1 MSKKDLGVVPAVY
14 PMPVLIVAAY
24 DKGGK
29 VNTMNAAWGMIC
41 DMDKI
46 ALFISEGHK
55 TTKNILET
63 KAFTVAI
70 ADKAHMDVADYF
82 GIASGNNTPDKFE
95 RTGYTAVKSQ
105 HVNAPIID
113 EFPVTMECE
122 LAEIVSTETMYC
134 IVGKIAN
141 VVAEEAVLSENGKG
155 DPAKLNARIFD
166 QFQSG
171 YYVRR
176 KGRSGSHSCKRSKP
190 GSEQSAPRAQSIF
203 DPAVDFACKRH
214 SISEHSKV
222 MAIAVTAIMVARP

>member
-1 MSKKDLGVVPAVY
+1 MAKKDLGVVPAVY

-24 DKGGK
+24 DKSGK
-29 VNTMNAAWGMIC
+29 ANAMNAAWGMIC

-63 KAFTVAI
+63 KAFSVAI

-113 EFPVTMECE
+113 EFPVTMECS
-122 LAEIVSTETMYC
+122 LAEVVSTETMYC

-141 VVAEEAVLSENGKG
+141 VIADEAVLSGNGKV
-155 DPAKLNARIFD
+155 DPAKLNALIFD

-171 YYVRR
+171 YYI
-176 KGRSGSHSCKRSKP
+176 SGEKVGQAWNAGKP
-190 GSEQSAPRAQSIF
+190 LMQ
-203 DPAVDFACKRH
+203 K
-214 SISEHSKV
+214 
-222 MAIAVTAIMVARP
+222 